1 MSRNEDYKPDWVPD
15 NAGDEFACRV
25 MGGIDARHDGMPGG
39 DKPASPLMLKKRSKL
54 TKDDYVQGVLSGDRS
69 VLARAITLIE
79 SNAPEHME
87 KAQQVL
93 QDLLP
98 YTGKSMRVGITGVPG
113 AGKSTFIEALG
124 CRLCE
129 QGHKVAVLAVD
140 PSSTV
145 TKGSILGDKT
155 RMENLAKQPAAF
167 IRPSPSAGTLGGV
180 TRKSRETLLLC
191 EAAGYDAILVETVGV
206 GQSETT
212 VRSMV
217 DFFLLIVLTG
227 AGDELQGI
235 KKGIMELA
243 DAILVNKADGDNKQ
257 RAMMARAD
265 YERILHYL
273 RDATEGWKTKA
284 YTCSAYTG
292 EGINEIWA
300 EIMRFKAAA
309 EKNGVFEQ
317 RRRSQTMSWVYSM
330 VDEHLRQLFWQKPE
344 VMSCRASVEQQ
355 MVDGTLSATLA
366 AQHLIA
372 AFDQRGKW

>member
-1 MSRNEDYKPDWVPD
+1 MSRNDDYKPEWTPA
-15 NAGDEFACRV
+15 NAGEEFACKV
-25 MGGIDARHDGMPGG
+25 MTGVDARHDGMPGG
-39 DKPASPLMLKKRSKL
+39 GKPYSAPAVRRSKL
-54 TKDDYVQGVLSGDRS
+54 TVNDYVQGVLNGERGI
-69 VLARAITLIE
+69 LARAITLIE
-79 SNAPEHME
+79 SNSPEHME

-129 QGHKVAVLAVD
+129 RGHKVAVLAVD

-155 RMENLAKQPAAF
+155 RMENLTKQPNAF
-167 IRPSPSAGTLGGV
+167 IRPSPSSGTLGGV

-206 GQSETT
+206 GQSEVT

-243 DAILVNKADGDNKQ
+243 DAILINKADGDNKQ
-257 RAMMARAD
+257 KAMMARVD

-273 RDATEGWKTKA
+273 RPATEGWQTKA
-284 YTCSAYTG
+284 HTCSARTG
-292 EGINEIWA
+292 EGIDEIWG
-300 EIMRFKAAA
+300 EIMRFRDNG
-309 EKNGVFEQ
+309 EKSGIFSG
-317 RRRSQTMSWVYSM
+317 RRQSQTMSWIYNM
-330 VDEHLRQLFWQKPE
+330 VDEHLRQLFWQNPQ
-344 VMSCRASVEQQ
+344 VASCQQSVQKQ
-355 MVDGTLSATLA
+355 VLAGSLSATMA
-366 AQHLIA
+366 AQRLID
-372 AFDQRGKW
+372 AFGK